1 MTEINDLFKKYCND
15 FNQNFFTFD
24 KKDLERIK
32 NNLTKTQVAEMEEII
47 KEIFTYPLQS
57 VTFDRPNFVAEL
69 DVHQYFSIGMY
80 HHPNPDTEDGL
91 PYIRKDGYAN
101 PNAIGWAKGALR
113 RVGMITNLAGL
124 AYYLTE
130 DKKYYELIK
139 KHLVHFFIEDA
150 TMMLPNLFYAQLIM
164 GDPKHSKGRGSGII
178 DFGSHMGYGLVIL
191 KHLYDMGL
199 IENELYKPMQSWV
212 SEFLNWLNTSTF
224 GVKEKT
230 APNNHGT
237 MYSLIR
243 TQLAFFTGEIKE
255 IRQEML
261 NELND
266 RLVQQIANDGSMR
279 KELLRTR
286 GIAYTTM
293 NIKAF
298 VDAYKLLDIDYTKI
312 ELLKTGFEF
321 ILPVLNKQ
329 KDISDIKI
337 LDDEGNEW
345 TCCQMEGTYP
355 DVFQLYL
362 KFIGKNFGLNLTVTS
377 DELVHYKD
385 FFLS

>member
-1 MTEINDLFKKYCND
+1 MEINNLFKKYCND

-32 NNLTKTQVAEMEEII
+32 GNLTNEEVKEMEVII
-47 KEIFTYPLQS
+47 EEIFTYPLQS
-57 VTFDRPNFVAEL
+57 VTFDRPNFVEEL

-80 HHPNPDTEDGL
+80 HHPNPDTPDGL
-91 PYIRKDGYAN
+91 PYIRKDGVGN

-124 AYYLTE
+124 AYYLTN

-139 KHLVHFFIEDA
+139 KHLLHFFINEE

-191 KHLYDMGL
+191 KHLYNDGM
-199 IENELYKPMQSWV
+199 IEDELYKPMQKWV
-212 SEFLNWLNTSTF
+212 SQFLNWLNTSSF
-224 GVKEKT
+224 GVKERT

-243 TQLAFFTGEIKE
+243 TQLAFFTEELKDIKND
-255 IRQEML
+255 ML
-261 NELND
+261 DELTS
-266 RLVQQIANDGSMR
+266 RLVQQIAADGSMR

-298 VDAYKLLDIDYTKI
+298 VDTYKLLDIDYSKI

-321 ILPVLNKQ
+321 ILPVLNKE
-329 KDISDIKI
+329 KDITDIKI
-337 LDDEGNEW
+337 LDDNGEEW

-355 DVFQLYL
+355 DVYQLYL
-362 KFIGKNFGLNLTVTS
+362 KFIGKNFGLNLTVECD
-377 DELVHYKD
+377 DEVHYKN
-385 FFLS
+385 FFLK